1 MLGQD
6 GPLDRMEYISEAE
19 NWHNPDYLPVGLYGH
34 CLIMITDKTLVL
46 TGGISGKDAYVQY

>member
-19 NWHNPDYLPVGLYGH
+19 NWPNPDYLPVGLWGH
-34 CLIMITDKTLVL
+34 CLIRITDKTLVL
-46 TGGISGKDAYVQY
+46 TGGKSETM